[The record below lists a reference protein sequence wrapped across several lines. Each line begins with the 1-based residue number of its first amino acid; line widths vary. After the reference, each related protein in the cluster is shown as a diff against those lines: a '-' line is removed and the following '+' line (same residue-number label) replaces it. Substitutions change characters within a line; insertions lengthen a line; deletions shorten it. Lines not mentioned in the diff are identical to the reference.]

1 MPTTRT
7 VPYEQVDISATH
19 WAGQD
24 VPPPAWPRV
33 CGPMPYGDPPVADAE
48 GKDCNVFHCDYTG
61 LATDSLGR
69 VHVVDGV
76 EPVRHDPTDRP
87 V

>member
-1 MPTTRT
+1 
-7 VPYEQVDISATH
+7 
-19 WAGQD
+19 
-24 VPPPAWPRV
+24 
-33 CGPMPYGDPPVADAE
+33 MPYGDPPVADAE
-48 GKDCNVFHCDYTG
+48 GKDCNVFHCDYRG